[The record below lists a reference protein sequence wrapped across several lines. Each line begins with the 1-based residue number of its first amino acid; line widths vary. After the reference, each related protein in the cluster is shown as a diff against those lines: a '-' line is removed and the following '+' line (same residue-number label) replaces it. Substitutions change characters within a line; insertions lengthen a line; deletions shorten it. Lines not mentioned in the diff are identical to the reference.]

1 MEYFPTFIYLII
13 TLYCIV
19 HLIAERFGYRGR

>member
-1 MEYFPTFIYLII
+1 MENLPTFIYLIMI
-13 TLYCIV
+13 LYCIV